1 MRLFGLV
8 IISVAISSA
17 ARSEDIAWSKVDE
30 AMGRPAAVSQD
41 VHRYGFPRTDLSVT
55 LDGVS
60 IKPAFA
66 LGGWIAFKPAH
77 GGAMVM
83 GDLVLLE
90 SEVNPVMA
98 KLIAGGMEITAVHN
112 HLLRASPATFYMH
125 VGGHGD
131 AAKMAAVIHD
141 ALAASKTPMAAP
153 TPPATPPAIDLDT
166 AQIEQIIGTKGQA
179 NGGVFQ
185 FNVPRR
191 SPVTMEGVQMT
202 PVGPMGV
209 AEAINFQPTGN
220 GKAAITGDFVLIGDE
235 VNPVLQTLRSNG
247 IDVTA
252 LHSHMLMEEPRL
264 FFMHFWANDDALK
277 LARGLR
283 AALEKAA
290 TATQ

>member
-112 HLLRASPATFYMH
+112 HLLR
-125 VGGHGD
+125 
-131 AAKMAAVIHD
+131 
-141 ALAASKTPMAAP
+141 
-153 TPPATPPAIDLDT
+153 
-166 AQIEQIIGTKGQA
+166 
-179 NGGVFQ
+179 
-185 FNVPRR
+185 
-191 SPVTMEGVQMT
+191 
-202 PVGPMGV
+202 
-209 AEAINFQPTGN
+209 
-220 GKAAITGDFVLIGDE
+220 
-235 VNPVLQTLRSNG
+235 
-247 IDVTA
+247 
-252 LHSHMLMEEPRL
+252 
-264 FFMHFWANDDALK
+264 
-277 LARGLR
+277 
-283 AALEKAA
+283 
-290 TATQ
+290 